1 MNQYMSAAIEEAQN
15 GVQSGEGGPFGA
27 VVVHQGKI
35 VGRGHNTV
43 IKTNDPTAH
52 AEINAIRQASQAL
65 GRFDLSDCTIYT
77 TCEPCPMC
85 YSAVY
90 WARIPIVYR
99 GATQEDA
106 AAIGFDDQAIYDDLA
121 QPPDKRKIPME
132 EVDREACLEPFRL
145 WEEKPDK
152 ALY

>member
-1 MNQYMSAAIEEAQN
+1 MKAAVEEARS
-15 GVQSGEGGPFGA
+15 GVESGEGGPFGA
-27 VVVHQGKI
+27 VIVLDEKI

-43 IKTNDPTAH
+43 IATKDPTAH
-52 AEINAIRQASQAL
+52 AEINAIREASKTL

-85 YSAVY
+85 YSALY

-106 AAIGFDDQAIYDDLA
+106 AAIGFDDKKMYDDLA
-121 QPPDKRKIPME
+121 KAPENRKIPME

-145 WEEKPDK
+145 WEAKPDR